1 VKTIVNNT
9 IDNKHRN
16 TSLHRALAKYRQIE
30 YRRTVLALQHS
41 LSHGHPIARP
51 QALRQLAPDNTPP
64 PTLAYLSARL
74 TDNTLW
80 PALRQCFRSSCLPRT
95 SLRRA
100 ERQHGRP
107 RSKLHA
113 PTTSKRKPEP
123 LQRVLRRLP
132 LRTEHERVLR
142 GLPRSMIHLEAQ
154 EQPRTQNHTNT
165 TALQAPTPQSFAR
178 AKTFTSPNSK
188 HHSDRHMPTQHAP
201 PDVDATFLT
210 TDTSFVE
217 HPPTTSKPPSRYSS
231 VPSARTPARGSTRG
245 GAPAQS
251 ASRGARGSGIARG
264 GMTGTGTAR
273 GTRGGVA
280 RGVGR
285 GRGTTTGIR

>member
-9 IDNKHRN
+9 IDNQHQD
-16 TSLHRALAKYRQIE
+16 TTLHRALAKHHQIE
-30 YRRTVLALQHS
+30 NRRKQSASQYS
-41 LSHGHPIARP
+41 PQDGHPIARP
-51 QALRQLAPDNTPP
+51 QALRQLAPDDTTP
-64 PTLAYLSARL
+64 PTLTYLFARL
-74 TDNTLW
+74 TNNTLW
-80 PALRQCFRSSCLPRT
+80 PALRQFLRSSRLPRT

-107 RSKLHA
+107 RGKLHA
-113 PTTSKRKPEP
+113 LAASERKPEP

-132 LRTEHERVLR
+132 LRTEHERLLCR
-142 GLPRSMIHLEAQ
+142 LPRGTIHLKAQ

-245 GAPAQS
+245 GAPAPS

-264 GMTGTGTAR
+264 GMTGTGSVR
-273 GTRGGVA
+273 GARGGVA
-280 RGVGR
+280 RSVGR
-285 GRGTTTGIR
+285 GRGTTTGVR